1 LLPLQILFLNLVT
14 DVFPALALGFGE
26 GERGLMRR
34 PPRPAGEPILR
45 RSHWLAIGA
54 HGLLMTTA
62 VLGAL
67 AAALLGGMSEPEAVT
82 VSFLT
87 LAAAQLWHV
96 FDMREARSSAL
107 RNDVTRNPWVW
118 GALALC
124 GGLVAAATQLPGLAG
139 LLDLRP
145 IGRQGWLLVLVFSS
159 SPVFAAQLARAV
171 ADARARLGPK
181 RVAPS

>member
-1 LLPLQILFLNLVT
+1 MQH
-14 DVFPALALGFGE
+14 
-26 GERGLMRR
+26 

-45 RSHWLAIGA
+45 RGHWISIAAFG
-54 HGLLMTTA
+54 GLMTAA

-67 AAALLGGMSEPEAVT
+67 AAALRLGMSEPQAVT

-96 FDMREARSSAL
+96 FDMRRARSSAL

-124 GGLVAAATQLPGLAG
+124 SGLIAAATQLPGLAG
-139 LLDLRP
+139 LLDLQP
-145 IGRQGWLLVLVFSS
+145 IGSRGWLLVLAFSI
-159 SPVFAAQLARAV
+159 SPVLSAQLAHTLAGAWRSPKDPRTAPARRAEPV
-171 ADARARLGPK
+171 DRDRETP
-181 RVAPS
+181 